1 MCFTSLAAN
10 DSCRLQAV
18 CVPPTE
24 RPGAIM
30 QIKGGATRHKQATGQ
45 ACAVSDISSARRA
58 GQRYYKRFLCPT
70 HEKISS
76 PWSCSQLLT
85 RGFFAAAAAEVAAAA
100 PPASMPFRL
109 FLPASSASSSFSMRR
124 TYAHITGHTG
134 QLRSEIRALSQSGT
148 HTLHMQ
154 SNLVMPTQSEG
165 KEIKRTGKETKQR
178 EKQQKGESERARGS
192 TRKRRCTPV
201 A

>member
-1 MCFTSLAAN
+1 
-10 DSCRLQAV
+10 
-18 CVPPTE
+18 
-24 RPGAIM
+24 M
-30 QIKGGATRHKQATGQ
+30 QIKGGATRRKQATGQ

-100 PPASMPFRL
+100 PPGSMPFRL

-124 TYAHITGHTG
+124 TYAHITGHGG
-134 QLRSEIRALSQSGT
+134 QHRSEIRALAHSGT
-148 HTLHMQ
+148 HTLHKH

-165 KEIKRTGKETKQR
+165 EIKRRGKETKRR
-178 EKQQKGESERARGS
+178 EKQQSERKHTEAKIHTSWSNTNGIGTNLSPRSLQLELIPNMYDGICAS
-192 TRKRRCTPV
+192 SCFEV
-201 A
+201 

>member
-1 MCFTSLAAN
+1 MQQTTTRRRSACHRQS
-10 DSCRLQAV
+10 DPERSCRSLKRRRHRSQAGY
-18 CVPPTE
+18 
-24 RPGAIM
+24 RPSL
-30 QIKGGATRHKQATGQ
+30 RHFRP
-45 ACAVSDISSARRA
+45 SSARGA
-58 GQRYYKRFLCPT
+58 GQRYYKRCLCPT
-70 HEKISS
+70 REKISLS
-76 PWSCSQLLT
+76 WPCSQLLT